1 MCKTQEEFLE
11 NFARLGVFSKVQA
24 LTDNNEENNLKQFKT
39 SSQDLPSTQRSQT
52 LCIPLRSTS
61 SGNFTILFKFYSIII
76 MNNLSI
82 S

>member
-24 LTDNNEENNLKQFKT
+24 LTDNSEENSLKQLKT
-39 SSQDLPSTQRSQT
+39 SSQDLSSTQRSQT

-61 SGNFTILFKFYSIII
+61 GKFTTIIFGFTR
-76 MNNLSI
+76 SY
-82 S
+82 